1 MVVMAKSEDT
11 MGIEHLVRPVV
22 YSMRYGQ
29 HKVVCPSCGP
39 QRKKK
44 GEKTLSVKVD
54 DDTAVYQCWHCQEHG
69 SVRLGGDRQTSKQV
83 WQADRIKPMAVAAKK
98 KWDALSQNG
107 IEFLTSRG
115 ISQATAQKL
124 GLKSAMTYVQAAGAV
139 VDTIVFPYLNKTE
152 EYAAKL
158 RWTGGK
164 GFTSN
169 GAPASLW
176 NLHNVT
182 KDDWLIITE
191 GEIDAITLVEAGYES
206 ATSIPLGAVI
216 KVADGEINPEEDG
229 KFRFVWD
236 AKKQIDAA
244 SRIVICCDGD
254 GPGQAAAE
262 EIARRIGKDRVW
274 TVEYPEGCKDAND
287 VWIKHG
293 QSGIDDLIGNCTPWP
308 INGLYDSAHFF
319 DQLDEIYEN
328 GMGRGESTGYPS
340 LDELYTVSAGMLTIV
355 TGHPSSGKSELVDQ
369 IMVNLAQSKG
379 WQFAVSSF
387 ENEPRIHIAKLI
399 SKFMGKPFFTGPTA
413 RMEPEELEIG
423 KDFVRRHFSF
433 IYQADGAMASMDS
446 ILERLKAA
454 VMRYGIRGVVIDPY
468 NYIQKPH
475 DVTETDWISVMLT
488 RVRLFAQAH
497 GLHVWFVAH
506 PAKMMRSAD
515 GKVPAPKGY
524 DISGSAAWFA
534 KADHGLTVHRPDPAK
549 SVASEVYSWKS
560 RFSWLGKQGQ
570 CTLYF
575 NTATF
580 TYSELGNTAWS
591 VPEGVDDP
599 FADIGSD
606 QTDDGEDDGSNSV
619 PF

>member
-1 MVVMAKSEDT
+1 
-11 MGIEHLVRPVV
+11 
-22 YSMRYGQ
+22 
-29 HKVVCPSCGP
+29 
-39 QRKKK
+39 
-44 GEKTLSVKVD
+44 
-54 DDTAVYQCWHCQEHG
+54 
-69 SVRLGGDRQTSKQV
+69 
-83 WQADRIKPMAVAAKK
+83 
-98 KWDALSQNG
+98 
-107 IEFLTSRG
+107 
-115 ISQATAQKL
+115 
-124 GLKSAMTYVQAAGAV
+124 
-139 VDTIVFPYLNKTE
+139 
-152 EYAAKL
+152 
-158 RWTGGK
+158 
-164 GFTSN
+164 
-169 GAPASLW
+169 
-176 NLHNVT
+176 
-182 KDDWLIITE
+182 
-191 GEIDAITLVEAGYES
+191 
-206 ATSIPLGAVI
+206 
-216 KVADGEINPEEDG
+216 
-229 KFRFVWD
+229 
-236 AKKQIDAA
+236 
-244 SRIVICCDGD
+244 
-254 GPGQAAAE
+254 
-262 EIARRIGKDRVW
+262 
-274 TVEYPEGCKDAND
+274 
-287 VWIKHG
+287 
-293 QSGIDDLIGNCTPWP
+293 
-308 INGLYDSAHFF
+308 
-319 DQLDEIYEN
+319 
-328 GMGRGESTGYPS
+328 MGRGETTGYPS

-369 IMVNLAQSKG
+369 IMVNLAKSNG

-399 SKFMGKPFFTGPTA
+399 SKYMGKPFFMGPTE

-423 KDFVRRHFSF
+423 KEFIRKHFSF
-433 IYQADGAMASMDS
+433 IYQADGMMASMDS

-468 NYIQKPH
+468 NYIQKPS

-549 SVASEVYSWKS
+549 SVASEVHSWKS

-575 NTATF
+575 NTTTS
-580 TYSELGNTAWS
+580 TYSELSNTAWT

-606 QTDDGEDDGSNSV
+606 NTDDGEDDGSSTA

>member
-1 MVVMAKSEDT
+1 MD
-11 MGIEHLVRPVV
+11 
-22 YSMRYGQ
+22 
-29 HKVVCPSCGP
+29 
-39 QRKKK
+39 
-44 GEKTLSVKVD
+44 
-54 DDTAVYQCWHCQEHG
+54 
-69 SVRLGGDRQTSKQV
+69 
-83 WQADRIKPMAVAAKK
+83 AA
-98 KWDALSQNG
+98 
-107 IEFLTSRG
+107 
-115 ISQATAQKL
+115 
-124 GLKSAMTYVQAAGAV
+124 
-139 VDTIVFPYLNKTE
+139 
-152 EYAAKL
+152 
-158 RWTGGK
+158 
-164 GFTSN
+164 
-169 GAPASLW
+169 
-176 NLHNVT
+176 
-182 KDDWLIITE
+182 
-191 GEIDAITLVEAGYES
+191 TLVEAGYES

-244 SRIVICCDGD
+244 SRIVICCDAD

-274 TVEYPEGCKDAND
+274 VVEYPDGCKDAND
-287 VWIKHG
+287 VWLKHG
-293 QSGIDDLIGNCTPWP
+293 QSGIDDLIGNCIPWP
-308 INGLYDSAHFF
+308 ISGLYDSSHFF
-319 DQLDEIYEN
+319 DQLDDIYAN
-328 GMGRGESTGYPS
+328 GMGRGETTGYPS

-369 IMVNLAQSKG
+369 IMVNLAKSNG

-399 SKFMGKPFFTGPTA
+399 SKYMGKPFFMGPTA

-423 KDFVRRHFSF
+423 KEFIRKHFSF
-433 IYQADGAMASMDS
+433 IYQADGMMASMDS

-468 NYIQKPH
+468 NYIQKPT

-515 GKVPAPKGY
+515 GRVPAPKGY

-549 SVASEVYSWKS
+549 SVASEVHSWKS

-575 NTATF
+575 NTTTS
-580 TYSELGNTAWS
+580 TYSELSNTAWT
-591 VPEGVDDP
+591 VPEGVNDP